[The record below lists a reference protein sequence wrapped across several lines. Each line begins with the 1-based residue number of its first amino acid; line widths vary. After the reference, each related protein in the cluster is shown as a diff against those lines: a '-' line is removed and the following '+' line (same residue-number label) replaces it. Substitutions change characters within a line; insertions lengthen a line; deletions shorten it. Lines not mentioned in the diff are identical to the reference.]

1 MVWEVE
7 KTLESYKTEIIV
19 VNGGDNQF
27 NMGGS
32 LIRDEVDIQKVAE
45 KAPGSNIIVVHMG
58 AVNHWNLS
66 RSDLKQF
73 AKTNNFDSQI
83 LIPEDGDKYKF

>member
-1 MVWEVE
+1 
-7 KTLESYKTEIIV
+7 
-19 VNGGDNQF
+19 
-27 NMGGS
+27 
-32 LIRDEVDIQKVAE
+32 
-45 KAPGSNIIVVHMG
+45 MG